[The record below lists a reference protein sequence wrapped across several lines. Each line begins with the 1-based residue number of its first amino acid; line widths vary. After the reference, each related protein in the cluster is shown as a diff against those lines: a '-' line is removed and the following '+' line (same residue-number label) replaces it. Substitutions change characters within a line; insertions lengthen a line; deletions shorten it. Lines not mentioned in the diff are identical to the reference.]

1 MLVGG
6 GYAKGQVGRNDP
18 AVGEPGRGNQ
28 FGHAFAPLSAMSAE
42 RQRQSSARFEHE
54 AYLT

>member
-28 FGHAFAPLSAMSAE
+28 FGHAFAPLPAMSAE
-42 RQRQSSARFEHE
+42 RQRQSSAGFEHE